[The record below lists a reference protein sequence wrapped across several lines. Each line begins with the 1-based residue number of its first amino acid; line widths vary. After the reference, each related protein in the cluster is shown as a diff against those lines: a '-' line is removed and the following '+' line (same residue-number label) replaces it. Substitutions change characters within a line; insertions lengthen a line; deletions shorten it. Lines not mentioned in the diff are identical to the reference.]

1 MAGAMTRTGYTH
13 HKELNVREMKYIL
26 TSLSR
31 AYTGTHLITRIFCGI
46 LLGAVLAIL
55 CPGING
61 ISILGNLF
69 VGALKS
75 VAPILVAVLV
85 TASVA
90 QASGGLGKRFGT
102 VIGLYISS
110 TLIASLVAVLASRLF
125 PVTLTLIGVDAGGEM
140 APAALSEVIGNLLLG
155 LISNPISA
163 VSNAAYLS
171 VLFWSIVMGLAL
183 KNTRSQQ
190 AIQVIRQL
198 ADAVSLVVQWVI
210 QFAPIGIMGL
220 VYASVSESGLEIFAT
235 YGRLI
240 LLLVGCM
247 LMVMLLINP
256 LITFCLLRTNP
267 YPLLWQCL
275 RGSAVSAF
283 FTRSSAANIPVNMSL
298 CKRMG
303 VDEDFYSVSIPLGS
317 TINMD
322 GAAITITVMSLAAC
336 HSAGIQVSLSSALIL
351 CILATL
357 GACGTS
363 GVAGGS
369 LLLIPMAC
377 APFGLPGDVAMQV
390 VAIGFIIGV
399 IQDSM
404 ETALNSSSD
413 VLFTA
418 TADFYNRRKQR

>member
-1 MAGAMTRTGYTH
+1 
-13 HKELNVREMKYIL
+13 MKYIL
-26 TSLSR
+26 TSLWR

-125 PVTLTLIGVDAGGEM
+125 PVTLTLTGVDAGGEM

-256 LITFCLLRTNP
+256 LISFCLLRTNP

>member
-1 MAGAMTRTGYTH
+1 
-13 HKELNVREMKYIL
+13 MKYIL
-26 TSLSR
+26 TSLWR

-46 LLGAVLAIL
+46 LLGAALAIL

-125 PVTLTLIGVDAGGEM
+125 PVTLTLTGVDTGGEM

-247 LMVMLLINP
+247 LTVMLLINP

>member
-1 MAGAMTRTGYTH
+1 
-13 HKELNVREMKYIL
+13 MKYIL
-26 TSLSR
+26 TSLWR

-90 QASGGLGKRFGT
+90 QASGGQGKRFGT

-125 PVTLTLIGVDAGGEM
+125 PVTLTLTGVDAGGEM

-247 LMVMLLINP
+247 LTVMLLINP

-336 HSAGIQVSLSSALIL
+336 LSAGIQVSLSSALIL

>member
-1 MAGAMTRTGYTH
+1 
-13 HKELNVREMKYIL
+13 MKYIL
-26 TSLSR
+26 TSLWR

-46 LLGAVLAIL
+46 LLGVVLAIL

-125 PVTLTLIGVDAGGEM
+125 PVTLTLTGVDAGGEM

-247 LMVMLLINP
+247 LTVMLLINP

>member
-1 MAGAMTRTGYTH
+1 W
-13 HKELNVREMKYIL
+13 
-26 TSLSR
+26 R

-125 PVTLTLIGVDAGGEM
+125 PVTLALTGVDAGGEM

-247 LMVMLLINP
+247 LTVMLLINP

>member
-1 MAGAMTRTGYTH
+1 
-13 HKELNVREMKYIL
+13 MKYIL
-26 TSLSR
+26 TSLWR

-125 PVTLTLIGVDAGGEM
+125 PVTLTLTGVDAGGEM

-247 LMVMLLINP
+247 LTVMLLINP

-322 GAAITITVMSLAAC
+322 GAAISITVMSLAAC

>member
-1 MAGAMTRTGYTH
+1 
-13 HKELNVREMKYIL
+13 MKYIL
-26 TSLSR
+26 TSLWR

-46 LLGAVLAIL
+46 LFGAVLAIL

-125 PVTLTLIGVDAGGEM
+125 PVTLTLTGVDAGGEM

>member
-1 MAGAMTRTGYTH
+1 
-13 HKELNVREMKYIL
+13 MKYIL
-26 TSLSR
+26 TSLWR

-125 PVTLTLIGVDAGGEM
+125 PVTLTLTGVDAGGEM

-413 VLFTA
+413 VLFTV

>member
-1 MAGAMTRTGYTH
+1 
-13 HKELNVREMKYIL
+13 MKYIL
-26 TSLSR
+26 TSLWR

-125 PVTLTLIGVDAGGEM
+125 PVTLTLTGVDAGREM

>member
-1 MAGAMTRTGYTH
+1 
-13 HKELNVREMKYIL
+13 MKYIL
-26 TSLSR
+26 TSLWR

-125 PVTLTLIGVDAGGEM
+125 PVTLTLTGVDAGGEM

-351 CILATL
+351 GILATL

>member
-1 MAGAMTRTGYTH
+1 M
-13 HKELNVREMKYIL
+13 NVRQRKYIL
-26 TSLSR
+26 TSLWR

-125 PVTLTLIGVDAGGEM
+125 PVTLTLTGVDAGGEM

-247 LMVMLLINP
+247 LTVMLLINP

>member
-1 MAGAMTRTGYTH
+1 
-13 HKELNVREMKYIL
+13 MKYIL
-26 TSLSR
+26 TSLWR

-102 VIGLYISS
+102 VIRLYISS

-125 PVTLTLIGVDAGGEM
+125 PVTLTLTGVDAGGEM

-247 LMVMLLINP
+247 LTVMLLINP

>member
-1 MAGAMTRTGYTH
+1 
-13 HKELNVREMKYIL
+13 MKYIL
-26 TSLSR
+26 TSLWR

-69 VGALKS
+69 VGVLKS

-125 PVTLTLIGVDAGGEM
+125 PVTLTLTGVDAGGEM

-247 LMVMLLINP
+247 LTVMLLINP

>member
-1 MAGAMTRTGYTH
+1 
-13 HKELNVREMKYIL
+13 MKYIL
-26 TSLSR
+26 TSLWR

-125 PVTLTLIGVDAGGEM
+125 PVTLILTGVDAGGEM

-247 LMVMLLINP
+247 LTVMLLINP

-336 HSAGIQVSLSSALIL
+336 HSAGIQVSLSSALVL

>member
-1 MAGAMTRTGYTH
+1 
-13 HKELNVREMKYIL
+13 MKYIL
-26 TSLSR
+26 TFLWR

-125 PVTLTLIGVDAGGEM
+125 PVTLTLTGVDAGGEM

-190 AIQVIRQL
+190 AIQVTRQL

-247 LMVMLLINP
+247 LTVMLLINP

-283 FTRSSAANIPVNMSL
+283 LTRASAANIPVNMSL

>member
-1 MAGAMTRTGYTH
+1 
-13 HKELNVREMKYIL
+13 MKYIL
-26 TSLSR
+26 TSLWR

-46 LLGAVLAIL
+46 LLGAALAIL

-125 PVTLTLIGVDAGGEM
+125 PVTLALTGVDAGGEM

>member
-1 MAGAMTRTGYTH
+1 
-13 HKELNVREMKYIL
+13 MKYIL
-26 TSLSR
+26 TSLWR

-125 PVTLTLIGVDAGGEM
+125 PVTLTLTGVDAGGEM

-247 LMVMLLINP
+247 LTVMLLINP

-357 GACGTS
+357 GACGAS

>member
-1 MAGAMTRTGYTH
+1 
-13 HKELNVREMKYIL
+13 MKYIL
-26 TSLSR
+26 TSLWR

-46 LLGAVLAIL
+46 LLGAALAIL

-125 PVTLTLIGVDAGGEM
+125 PVTLTLTGVDAGGEM

-247 LMVMLLINP
+247 LTVMLLINP

-418 TADFYNRRKQR
+418 TADFYNRLKQR

>member
-1 MAGAMTRTGYTH
+1 
-13 HKELNVREMKYIL
+13 MKYIL
-26 TSLSR
+26 TSLWR

-125 PVTLTLIGVDAGGEM
+125 PVTLTLTGVDAGGEM

-336 HSAGIQVSLSSALIL
+336 HSAGIQVSLSSAFLL

>member
-1 MAGAMTRTGYTH
+1 
-13 HKELNVREMKYIL
+13 MKYIL
-26 TSLSR
+26 TSLWR

-125 PVTLTLIGVDAGGEM
+125 PVTLTLTGVDAGGEM

-190 AIQVIRQL
+190 AIQVTRQL

-247 LMVMLLINP
+247 LTVMLLINP

>member
-1 MAGAMTRTGYTH
+1 
-13 HKELNVREMKYIL
+13 MKYIL
-26 TSLSR
+26 TSLWR

-46 LLGAVLAIL
+46 LLGAALAIL

-90 QASGGLGKRFGT
+90 QASGGLGKHFGT

-125 PVTLTLIGVDAGGEM
+125 PVTLTLTGVDAGGEM

-190 AIQVIRQL
+190 AIQVTRQL

-247 LMVMLLINP
+247 LTVMLLINP

>member
-1 MAGAMTRTGYTH
+1 
-13 HKELNVREMKYIL
+13 MKYIL
-26 TSLSR
+26 TSLWR

-125 PVTLTLIGVDAGGEM
+125 PVTLTLTGVDAGGEM

-198 ADAVSLVVQWVI
+198 ADAVSLVVLWVI

-247 LMVMLLINP
+247 LTVMLLINP

>member
-1 MAGAMTRTGYTH
+1 
-13 HKELNVREMKYIL
+13 MKYIL
-26 TSLSR
+26 TFLWR

-46 LLGAVLAIL
+46 LLGAALAIL
-55 CPGING
+55 FPGING

-125 PVTLTLIGVDAGGEM
+125 PVTLTLTGVDAGGEM

-190 AIQVIRQL
+190 AIQVTRQL

>member
-1 MAGAMTRTGYTH
+1 
-13 HKELNVREMKYIL
+13 MKYIL
-26 TSLSR
+26 TSLWR

-90 QASGGLGKRFGT
+90 QASDGLGKRFGT

-125 PVTLTLIGVDAGGEM
+125 PVTLTLTGVDAGGEM

-190 AIQVIRQL
+190 AIQVTRQL
-198 ADAVSLVVQWVI
+198 AGAVSLVVQWVI

-247 LMVMLLINP
+247 LTVMLLINP

>member
-1 MAGAMTRTGYTH
+1 
-13 HKELNVREMKYIL
+13 MKYIL
-26 TSLSR
+26 TSLWR

-46 LLGAVLAIL
+46 LFGAVLAIL

-125 PVTLTLIGVDAGGEM
+125 PVTLTLTGVDAGGEM

-247 LMVMLLINP
+247 LTVMLLINP

>member
-1 MAGAMTRTGYTH
+1 
-13 HKELNVREMKYIL
+13 MKYIL
-26 TSLSR
+26 TSLWR

-90 QASGGLGKRFGT
+90 QASGGQGKRFGT

-125 PVTLTLIGVDAGGEM
+125 PVTLTLTGVDAGGEM

-190 AIQVIRQL
+190 AIQVTRQL

-247 LMVMLLINP
+247 LTVMLLINP

>member
-1 MAGAMTRTGYTH
+1 
-13 HKELNVREMKYIL
+13 MKYIL
-26 TSLSR
+26 TSLWR

-125 PVTLTLIGVDAGGEM
+125 PVTLTLTGVDTGGEM
-140 APAALSEVIGNLLLG
+140 ASAALSEVIGNLLLG

-247 LMVMLLINP
+247 LTVMLLINP

>member
-1 MAGAMTRTGYTH
+1 
-13 HKELNVREMKYIL
+13 MKYIL
-26 TSLSR
+26 ISLWR

-46 LLGAVLAIL
+46 LLGAALAIL

-125 PVTLTLIGVDAGGEM
+125 PVTLTLTGVDAGGEM

-190 AIQVIRQL
+190 AIQVTRQL

-247 LMVMLLINP
+247 LTVMLLINP

>member
-1 MAGAMTRTGYTH
+1 
-13 HKELNVREMKYIL
+13 MKYIL
-26 TSLSR
+26 TSLWR

-55 CPGING
+55 CPGTNG

-125 PVTLTLIGVDAGGEM
+125 PVTLTLTGVDAGGEM

-247 LMVMLLINP
+247 LTVMLLINP

>member
-1 MAGAMTRTGYTH
+1 
-13 HKELNVREMKYIL
+13 MKYIL
-26 TSLSR
+26 TSLWR

-125 PVTLTLIGVDAGGEM
+125 PVTLTLTGVDAGGEM

-247 LMVMLLINP
+247 LTVMLLINP

-322 GAAITITVMSLAAC
+322 GAAITITVMSLVAC

>member
-1 MAGAMTRTGYTH
+1 
-13 HKELNVREMKYIL
+13 MKYIL
-26 TSLSR
+26 TSLWR

-46 LLGAVLAIL
+46 LLGAALAIL

-125 PVTLTLIGVDAGGEM
+125 PVTLTLTGVDAGGEM

-247 LMVMLLINP
+247 LTVMLLINP

>member
-1 MAGAMTRTGYTH
+1 
-13 HKELNVREMKYIL
+13 MKYIL
-26 TSLSR
+26 TSLWR

-46 LLGAVLAIL
+46 LLGAALAIL
-55 CPGING
+55 FPGING

-125 PVTLTLIGVDAGGEM
+125 PVTLTLTGVDTGGEM
-140 APAALSEVIGNLLLG
+140 ASAALSEVIGNLLLG

-190 AIQVIRQL
+190 AIQVTRQL

-247 LMVMLLINP
+247 LTVMLLINP

>member
-1 MAGAMTRTGYTH
+1 
-13 HKELNVREMKYIL
+13 MKYIL
-26 TSLSR
+26 TSLWR

-46 LLGAVLAIL
+46 LLGAALAIL
-55 CPGING
+55 FPGING

-125 PVTLTLIGVDAGGEM
+125 PVTLTLTGVDTGGEM
-140 APAALSEVIGNLLLG
+140 ASAALSEVIGNLLLG

-247 LMVMLLINP
+247 LTVMLLINP

>member
-1 MAGAMTRTGYTH
+1 
-13 HKELNVREMKYIL
+13 MKYIL
-26 TSLSR
+26 TSLWR

-125 PVTLTLIGVDAGGEM
+125 PVTLTLTGVDAGGEM
-140 APAALSEVIGNLLLG
+140 APAALSDVIGNLLLG

-247 LMVMLLINP
+247 LTVMLLINP

>member
-1 MAGAMTRTGYTH
+1 
-13 HKELNVREMKYIL
+13 MKYIL
-26 TSLSR
+26 TSLWR

-125 PVTLTLIGVDAGGEM
+125 PVTLALTGVDAGGEM

-247 LMVMLLINP
+247 LTVMLFINP

>member
-1 MAGAMTRTGYTH
+1 
-13 HKELNVREMKYIL
+13 MKYIL
-26 TSLSR
+26 TSLWR

-46 LLGAVLAIL
+46 LLGAVLAIF

-125 PVTLTLIGVDAGGEM
+125 PVTLTLTGVDAGGEM

-190 AIQVIRQL
+190 AIQVTRQL

-247 LMVMLLINP
+247 LTVMLLINP

>member
-1 MAGAMTRTGYTH
+1 
-13 HKELNVREMKYIL
+13 MKYIL
-26 TSLSR
+26 TSLWR

-125 PVTLTLIGVDAGGEM
+125 PVTLTLTGVDAGGEM

-247 LMVMLLINP
+247 LTVMLLINP

-418 TADFYNRRKQR
+418 TADFYSRRKQR

>member
-1 MAGAMTRTGYTH
+1 
-13 HKELNVREMKYIL
+13 MKYIL
-26 TSLSR
+26 TSLWR

-125 PVTLTLIGVDAGGEM
+125 PVTLTLTGVDAGGEM

-163 VSNAAYLS
+163 VSNAAYLR

>member
-1 MAGAMTRTGYTH
+1 
-13 HKELNVREMKYIL
+13 MKYIL
-26 TSLSR
+26 TSLWR

-75 VAPILVAVLV
+75 VAPILVVVLV

-125 PVTLTLIGVDAGGEM
+125 PVTLTLTGVDTGGEM
-140 APAALSEVIGNLLLG
+140 ASAALSEVIGNLLLG

>member
-1 MAGAMTRTGYTH
+1 
-13 HKELNVREMKYIL
+13 MKYIL
-26 TSLSR
+26 TSLWR

-125 PVTLTLIGVDAGGEM
+125 PVTLTLTGVDAGGEM